1 MDLRSSFSV
10 ILVFLVLLGLP
21 GDLES
26 GSPKSGSRSPK
37 SGGGFRNFF
46 RKLHIPRI
54 MQPFYKRFKGTERL
68 ENGVVVITGGASGIG
83 EETAAELYRR
93 GAHVIIGN
101 RNSDTCDAVA
111 KKIKEQP
118 REIVI
123 KDGHEEEIKHGHIEC
138 YYLDL
143 NQLDSVKR
151 FAEWLLAN
159 KKYINV
165 LINNAGVM
173 LADHQVIEDTKTE
186 LHIQSNH
193 LGHFFLTI
201 LLLPRLIRSGPSR
214 IVTVSSKAHEYWR
227 GGVIDF
233 ENEKALQMDPEKYS
247 RWQAYAR
254 SKLFNIWFSAE
265 LSRRLRSHGVTT
277 VNTYS
282 LHPGIVH
289 TPLYRNVK
297 KWRWVGESLHKFFE
311 TGFMKYFLRTPKEG
325 AQTTLYCTLST
336 DVKDESGLYYSN
348 CHKKTPTKLAQDTA
362 QHKKLWEFS
371 MRKLAIAGV
380 LEPGFYEESI
390 YVSD

>member
-93 GAHVIIGN
+93 G
-101 RNSDTCDAVA
+101 
-111 KKIKEQP
+111 
-118 REIVI
+118 
-123 KDGHEEEIKHGHIEC
+123 
-138 YYLDL
+138 
-143 NQLDSVKR
+143 
-151 FAEWLLAN
+151 
-159 KKYINV
+159 
-165 LINNAGVM
+165 VM

-214 IVTVSSKAHEYWR
+214 IVNVSSKAHEYWR

-289 TPLYRNVK
+289 TPLYRHVK
-297 KWRWVGESLHKFFE
+297 KWKWVGESLHKFFE

-348 CHKKTPTKLAQDTA
+348 CHKKTPTKRAQDTA
-362 QHKKLWEFS
+362 QPKQLWEFS

-380 LEPGFYEESI
+380 LEPGYDEESM
-390 YVSD
+390 YVSG

>member
-214 IVTVSSKAHEYWR
+214 IVTVSSKAHEYW
-227 GGVIDF
+227 
-233 ENEKALQMDPEKYS
+233 
-247 RWQAYAR
+247 
-254 SKLFNIWFSAE
+254 
-265 LSRRLRSHGVTT
+265 SHGVTT